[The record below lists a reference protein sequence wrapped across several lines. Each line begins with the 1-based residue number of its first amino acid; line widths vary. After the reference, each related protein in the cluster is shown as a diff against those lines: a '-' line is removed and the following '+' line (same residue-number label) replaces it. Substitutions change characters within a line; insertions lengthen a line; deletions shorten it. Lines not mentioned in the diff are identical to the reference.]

1 MKTRFIAVFSLVAAL
16 LMLQGM
22 TVSAQTAPAVNE
34 NLYPE
39 TWVQYAPI
47 AIDICLPLTGVQSRS
62 NFATRLTKATM
73 AYGIMTAVVRITKD
87 VVEEQR
93 PDGSA
98 WNSFPSGH
106 TATAFTGA
114 ELMRQDYGWGWGT
127 AAYASGV
134 YVAAMRV
141 VHERHWWWDTCAGA
155 AVGIGSSL
163 AAQALTPAIVNHI
176 VNPAVKWCA
185 SLLGIPASGVVE
197 SVSIAPAIDPI
208 SGVTTASICIGF

>member
-1 MKTRFIAVFSLVAAL
+1 MKTRFTAVFSLVAAL

-34 NLYPE
+34 NLYAE
-39 TWVQYAPI
+39 TWVQYVPVFL
-47 AIDICLPLTGVQSRS
+47 DVSLPLAGVKSQTD
-62 NFATRLTKATM
+62 FTTRFTKAVLS
-73 AYGIMTAVVRITKD
+73 YGIMNAVVRITKN
-87 VVEEQR
+87 VVDEQR

-141 VHERHWWWDTCAGA
+141 VHKRHWWWDTCAGA

-163 AAQALTPAIVNHI
+163 AAEALTPAIVDYI
-176 VNPAVKWCA
+176 VNPAINWCA
-185 SLLGIPASGVVE
+185 SLLGIPASPLAE
-197 SVSIAPAIDPI
+197 SISIAPAIDPV
-208 SGVTTASICIGF
+208 SGIATASICIGF

>member
-1 MKTRFIAVFSLVAAL
+1 MKTRFTAVFSLVAAL

-39 TWVQYAPI
+39 TWVQYAPV

-114 ELMRQDYGWGWGT
+114 ELMRQDYSFGWGA

-134 YVAAMRV
+134 YVATMRV
-141 VHERHWWWDTCAGA
+141 VHRRHWWWDTCAGA

-163 AAQALTPAIVNHI
+163 AAQALTPAVMEHI
-176 VNPAVKWCA
+176 VNPVTEWCA
-185 SLLGIPASGVVE
+185 SALGISRTPRLE
-197 SVSIAPAIDPI
+197 SMSLAPGFDPI
-208 SGVTTASICIGF
+208 SGASTARLCITF